1 MEEEN
6 TVQAAEDRQ
15 SVQPAE
21 QAQHEQYQYQQAP
34 AQPQQYQQPQYQQ
47 PQYQQYQQPQ
57 YQQPVVYQQNV
68 YQQPMQPVA
77 QLKANKAL
85 WKFIL
90 FNLLTFGIYSLVVM
104 SSVSDD
110 INIIASRYDGKRTMH
125 YCLLFFIVAPL
136 TLGIGSI
143 VWYHRISSRIGNELR
158 RRGIPYSF
166 SAGSYWLW
174 CVLGCLILVGPFVY
188 THKLL
193 KATNL
198 LCQSFNLNG

>member
-21 QAQHEQYQYQQAP
+21 QAQQEQYQYQQDP
-34 AQPQQYQQPQYQQ
+34 VQPQQYQQPQYQQ

-143 VWYHRISSRIGNELR
+143 VWYHRISSRIGNELQ

-174 CVLGCLILVGPFVY
+174 CVLGSLILVGPFVY
-188 THKLL
+188 THKLF
-193 KATNL
+193 KSTNL